1 MLDEWMQQVDE
12 LRNQY
17 HWLLFFSIPKILRL
31 HHLLQE
37 KKPNVE
43 AIVRE
48 ISFLCRKDQAVL
60 CCNDQ
65 AVWKNAQVVV
75 EVSSGW
81 SETDLCVRHLAG
93 NASPDT
99 L

>member
-48 ISFLCRKDQAVL
+48 ISFLCRKDQAV
-60 CCNDQ
+60 
-65 AVWKNAQVVV
+65 WKNAQVVV

>member
-1 MLDEWMQQVDE
+1 MMLTEWTEHVDE

-17 HWLLFFSIPKILRL
+17 HWLLFFSVPKILCL
-31 HHLLQE
+31 YHLLQE

-43 AIVRE
+43 AIVHE
-48 ISFLCRKDQAVL
+48 ISFLCR
-60 CCNDQ
+60 NDQ
-65 AVWKNAQVVV
+65 AVWENAQVVV